1 MHHPVATL
9 ETYQLRR
16 GNAEGRFICMF
27 DVIGV
32 AMLGG
37 MVAMVF
43 YELYKNV
50 RERKDG
56 LHDHYHP

>member
-1 MHHPVATL
+1 
-9 ETYQLRR
+9 
-16 GNAEGRFICMF
+16 
-27 DVIGV
+27 
-32 AMLGG
+32 MLGG